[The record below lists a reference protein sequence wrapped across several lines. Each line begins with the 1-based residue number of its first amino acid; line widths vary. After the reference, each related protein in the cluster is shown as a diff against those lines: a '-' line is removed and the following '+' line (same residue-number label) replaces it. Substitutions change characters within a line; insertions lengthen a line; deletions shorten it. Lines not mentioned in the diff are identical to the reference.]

1 MSIKPLKVK
10 KLKKRNKKTRVEDLP
25 TQIPEDLFKEIS
37 STLTKQIDWEDF
49 TKKYARAADVLKLVG
64 IGVFLAGS
72 VIIPNLPLALKPI
85 LDYQRRKEYEAWKR
99 FNIPNLKRTLRRLE
113 SQKLVEIVEENG
125 MQTIKI
131 TGAGQR
137 KILKFAINEL
147 AVEKPKFWDGKWT
160 LVSYD
165 IPTNLKT
172 IRRILQEYLK
182 AWGFYPLHE
191 SVYLHAYPCEKQV
204 EFLRAYLGVGK
215 YVRIF
220 SISKIEND
228 KVFKD
233 FFEV

>member
-1 MSIKPLKVK
+1 MRI
-10 KLKKRNKKTRVEDLP
+10 EDLAAN
-25 TQIPEDLFKEIS
+25 IPEALFRDIS
-37 STLTKQIDWEDF
+37 KTLTKQIDWENF
-49 TKKYARAADVLKLVG
+49 TNKYARTADVLKLVG
-64 IGVFLAGS
+64 VGVFVAAS
-72 VIIPNLPLALKPI
+72 VIMPNLPLALKPF
-85 LDYQRRKEYEAWKR
+85 LRSQRKKEYEIWKR

-113 SQKLVEIVEENG
+113 SQKLVEIAEENG

-137 KILKFAINEL
+137 KVLKFAIDEL

-165 IPTNLKT
+165 IPTNFKT

-182 AWGFYPLHE
+182 AWRFYPLHE

-204 EFLRAYLGVGK
+204 EFLRAYLGVGE

-228 KVFKD
+228 KIFKD
-233 FFEV
+233 FFGV